1 VSETPDPRFEAD
13 LRSILT
19 EGERIVA
26 VAPQNTIHSPLKKDA
41 AVVTTRRLILHRARL
56 LGRLEIED
64 FLWQDVTEV
73 RVSLQ
78 MLGATISVTAK
89 RVERDGQV
97 QTRSAT
103 IEGLEKEAALRL
115 YAEAQRFE
123 EEWREKN
130 RVRRMEEERARAGG
144 VYLHGA
150 AAAGA
155 APGPAQPASIEDRL
169 AKLRELRDKGLISD
183 AEYESRK
190 GQIIAEL

>member
-1 VSETPDPRFEAD
+1 VAEPLDPRIEGD
-13 LRSILT
+13 LKSILT
-19 EGERIVA
+19 EGEQIVA

-56 LGRLEIED
+56 LGRLELED

-103 IEGLEKEAALRL
+103 IEGLEKAAALRL

-144 VYLHGA
+144 VHLHGA
-150 AAAGA
+150 AAGGVAV
-155 APGPAQPASIEDRL
+155 PGPPAAIEGRL
-169 AKLRELRDKGLISD
+169 AKLKELRDKGLISD